1 MSSEISGAALSKLTI
16 AGTALLIALVL
27 YFGVTSGMTN
37 PVVLLI
43 MIIPISLT
51 LPGQIRGSSRV
62 FQWLCFVVLFYLMLG
77 ILLSLSGTY
86 TLLGL
91 GISLVCLLLFISAII
106 FIRSKRKLN
115 TRTDSTH

>member
-43 MIIPISLT
+43 MIIPIQPDT
-51 LPGQIRGSSRV
+51 ARANQGIKPGIPMAVFCRPFLPDAGN
-62 FQWLCFVVLFYLMLG
+62 FVVSFRDLHAPGARDLVGLSAPLYFRYYFYP
-77 ILLSLSGTY
+77 
-86 TLLGL
+86 
-91 GISLVCLLLFISAII
+91 V
-106 FIRSKRKLN
+106 
-115 TRTDSTH
+115 

>member
-16 AGTALLIALVL
+16 TGTALLIALVL

-62 FQWLCFVVLFYLMLG
+62 FQWLCFVVLFLPDAGNFVVSFRDLHSPG
-77 ILLSLSGTY
+77 ARDLVGLSAPLY
-86 TLLGL
+86 FRYYFYP
-91 GISLVCLLLFISAII
+91 V
-106 FIRSKRKLN
+106 
-115 TRTDSTH
+115 